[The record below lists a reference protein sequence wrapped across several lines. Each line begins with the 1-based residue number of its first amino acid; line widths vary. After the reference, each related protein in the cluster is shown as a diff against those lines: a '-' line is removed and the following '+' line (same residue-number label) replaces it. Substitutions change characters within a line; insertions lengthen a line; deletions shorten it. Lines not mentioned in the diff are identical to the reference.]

1 MGVTA
6 DRVVVELEAQND
18 KYNADVKTSVTV
30 FEASMT
36 KMERAAV
43 KTEKRVGAAMTRTS
57 KLTANQLLTIQYTVN
72 DVIASL
78 ASGANPLTILAQQGG
93 QVTQAFGGLG
103 GTLRALAPFAFSAG
117 GALTAFGVALGAAVL
132 AAEKADA
139 EFKAL
144 ETSVVGLGRTTGLSA
159 QGLRDLAAAS
169 ADAGNVT
176 RAAAEQMAISY
187 ANTGALGGQVI
198 GKLITITD
206 DYARATGQ
214 DAKKATEE
222 LGKAFADPA
231 RGAEMLQGKFGLLDA
246 ETLRLI
252 RSMQASGETAQAQEL
267 LFERLGFTLDGQ
279 VPKVSGLKGWWDR
292 LTKSISDAAAAA
304 RDYGKAQAEADQRQM
319 ARALGGVP
327 VPTGEAERQA
337 NRAAMRRGSLARRNQ
352 EETDAAAIIDAV
364 SLNDQRAK
372 IQGKIDLLQKR
383 VSAGGKDAAAAAD
396 AIKKLRK
403 ELADVGKGPK
413 PPKPTKADEREALA
427 RREGRYAD
435 GDGPRLF
442 TEAMIDYFNASLAP
456 GQLERGNI
464 DLNSRPVVKNADSS
478 ISTVRSMSIG
488 TDRGETLI
496 PTVSPDGRLLSDDEA
511 IALFN
516 DTGQQLGVFKDV
528 KSATAYAKRLHDM
541 QAAQYGGGVM
551 FTDTVSTRDFEE
563 ANRVFQSRGGLTEAL
578 RNGGGDFKP
587 AGQALAGADEDLKRY
602 QDDLYDSTYQSIRG
616 GLEAGFR
623 NGLPGLLEYLGN
635 QITRSLLD
643 DLSKGLTEIFRS
655 SGGWGGIAKSV
666 GGLFGRANGGNMVG
680 GVPYKINEG
689 RPEVFVPPSSGK
701 MVPVSRL
708 VSRGSATISPV
719 LRMSIDLSGANGD
732 ATIARIARQAAAQ
745 AGQAAYTQ
753 AMRDA
758 PAALAK
764 HQGNKG

>member
-1 MGVTA
+1 MAVTA
-6 DRVVVELEAQND
+6 DQVKVILDAEVD
-18 KYNADVKTSVTV
+18 GYNAEIKQSVSV

-43 KTEKRVGAAMTRTS
+43 QTEKRVGAAMSRTS

-144 ETSVVGLGRTTGLSA
+144 ETSVVGLGRTSGLSA

-169 ADAGNVT
+169 ANAGNVT

-187 ANTGALGGQVI
+187 ANTGAIGGQVI

-252 RSMQASGETAQAQEL
+252 RSMQASGETAQAQEI

-304 RDYGKAQAEADQRQM
+304 RDYGKAQAEADQRAM

-327 VPTGEAERQA
+327 VPAGEAERQA

-352 EETDAAAIIDAV
+352 EDTTSAVVIDRV
-364 SLNDQRAK
+364 LGNDQRAK
-372 IQGKIDLLQKR
+372 IQGEIDLLQKR

-427 RREGRYAD
+427 RREGRVGIPFPREVFD
-435 GDGPRLF
+435 GSSPVDYGPNF
-442 TEAMIDYFNASLAP
+442 TN
-456 GQLERGNI
+456 
-464 DLNSRPVVKNADSS
+464 
-478 ISTVRSMSIG
+478 
-488 TDRGETLI
+488 ETL
-496 PTVSPDGRLLSDDEA
+496 TTADYEALSR
-511 IALFN
+511 IFI
-516 DTGQQLGVFKDV
+516 
-528 KSATAYAKRLHDM
+528 
-541 QAAQYGGGVM
+541 
-551 FTDTVSTRDFEE
+551 
-563 ANRVFQSRGGLTEAL
+563 SRGGLEEAA
-578 RNGGGDFKP
+578 RNGGADFKP
-587 AGQALAGADEDLKRY
+587 AGQALASASEDLKRY
-602 QDDLYDSTYQSIRG
+602 EDDLYNGTYNSIYS
-616 GLEAGFR
+616 GLEAAFNDGV
-623 NGLPGLLEYLGN
+623 PGVAEFLGN
-635 QITRSLLD
+635 ELKRAILQDVSATLANAVRGR
-643 DLSKGLTEIFRS
+643 DLSYGRGQDDGSLGSALLARGRK
-655 SGGWGGIAKSV
+655 
-666 GGLFGRANGGNMVG
+666 LFGRRVGGNMVG
-680 GVPYKINEG
+680 GVPYQINEG
-689 RPEVFVPPSSGK
+689 QPEVFVPPVSGQ
-701 MVPVSRL
+701 MVPAARLISRT
-708 VSRGSATISPV
+708 SQRISPTV
-719 LRMSIDLSGANGD
+719 NMKIDLAGANGD
-732 ATIARIARQAAAQ
+732 ATIVRIARQAASQ
-745 AGQAAYTQ
+745 AGREAYSQ
-753 AMRDA
+753 AMRGA
-758 PAALAK
+758 PAAVAK
-764 HQGNKG
+764 NKSQRG